1 MKKIKWTTILEIIDD
16 IDYWVDIVEDI
27 MDDDAWDV
35 DKEEIISKIMAKYNS
50 TWIPDILEA
59 QVYSIILDIVRR
71 AVIKQI
77 ERSKD

>member
-1 MKKIKWTTILEIIDD
+1 MKKIKWTTITDIIED
-16 IDYWVDIVEDI
+16 IEYWVDIVVDI

>member
-71 AVIKQI
+71 AVIKQS

>member
-1 MKKIKWTTILEIIDD
+1 MKKIKWTTILDIIDD

-27 MDDDAWDV
+27 MDDESWEV
-35 DKEEIISKIMAKYNS
+35 DKEEIIKKIMAKYNS

-59 QVYSIILDIVRR
+59 QVYSIVLDIVRR

-77 ERSKD
+77 EKNKE

>member
-1 MKKIKWTTILEIIDD
+1 MKKVKWTTIMDIIDD
-16 IDYWVDIVEDI
+16 IEYWVDIVEDI

-77 ERSKD
+77 ERSKE

>member
-1 MKKIKWTTILEIIDD
+1 MKKIKWTTILDIIED
-16 IDYWVDIVEDI
+16 IEYWVDIVEDI
-27 MDDDAWDV
+27 MDDEAWDV

-77 ERSKD
+77 ERNKD

>member
-77 ERSKD
+77 ERSKE

>member
-1 MKKIKWTTILEIIDD
+1 MKKIKWTTIMEIIDD
-16 IDYWVDIVEDI
+16 IEYFVDIVEDI

-77 ERSKD
+77 ERNQD